1 MIHDLNQHYTIEVV
15 GERQFHIHRFML
27 KKLFNHMAGLL
38 ESDGDQTSQFVISNV
53 VSADIFIQSLM
64 ILRSL
69 SLRKSSMQL
78 TYME

>member
-53 VSADIFIQSLM
+53 VSADIFQPLHRYMYGHTIFDDITKPQS
-64 ILRSL
+64 
-69 SLRKSSMQL
+69 
-78 TYME
+78 